1 MKLVMSPTGALPK
14 KVLRKIFSGYCW
26 KKCNLFILL
35 QNYSSSPKNWA
46 WKIWIKT
53 GKVQR
58 DKKIFLGPCDYSFD
72 QNSNWKNYV
81 KLISFMF
88 HWSRLNGSK
97 MAGGRKEGGCPK
109 MWSIGKE
116 SINFWFHTNVLFTKL
131 LKSEKW
137 KTNYQ
142 SIHFQKV
149 RFRKIIL
156 EITLSTISLT
166 LFHLGSGMT
175 LSPGGGVFLNALLF
189 SHITCEKSC
198 HHQKLVPKYDF

>member
-156 EITLSTISLT
+156 EITLSTISLKSLPPT
-166 LFHLGSGMT
+166 RGFSEAFVNFCIGSNFLFKY
-175 LSPGGGVFLNALLF
+175 F
-189 SHITCEKSC
+189 STKSC
-198 HHQKLVPKYDF
+198 GNGNDLT